1 MGGMLIK
8 RYDYSEFDNLFRFN
22 AELMNPNRKEGRF
35 HWVIE
40 RLEIQTVNKDR
51 KLKLGE
57 RPSEEVSQLPIYE
70 TTRKIPTGR
79 MDLKERQ
86 RLREQMDMLDIRRE
100 ENIAK
105 RRATTKERFL
115 KHIIALKEDDERRKE
130 EQQAEIEEE
139 RQNRY
144 KQKEETEKREEEELK
159 ALEAKRKTR
168 RKAVEVR
175 EQRTEESEEFEL
187 AQIRLRW
194 KQNDAEKARLLQAAR
209 EQRAKKKEEAS
220 VAAAEDKQK
229 KAEAAKRRK
238 LIFKQIA
245 DRIQRKEET
254 WLKKIMGS
262 KAERKREE

>member
-40 RLEIQTVNKDR
+40 RLEIQSVNKDR

-57 RPSEEVSQLPIYE
+57 KPTEEVSQLPIYE
-70 TTRKIPTGR
+70 NTRKIPTGR

-115 KHIIALKEDDERRKE
+115 KHIIALKEDDERRRE
-130 EQQAEIEEE
+130 EQDAKIEEE

-144 KQKEETEKREEEELK
+144 KQKEEYEKKKEEEDK
-159 ALEAKRKTR
+159 ALEAKAKIR
-168 RKAVEVR
+168 RK
-175 EQRTEESEEFEL
+175 
-187 AQIRLRW
+187 
-194 KQNDAEKARLLQAAR
+194 
-209 EQRAKKKEEAS
+209 
-220 VAAAEDKQK
+220 
-229 KAEAAKRRK
+229 
-238 LIFKQIA
+238 
-245 DRIQRKEET
+245 
-254 WLKKIMGS
+254 
-262 KAERKREE
+262 

>member
-1 MGGMLIK
+1 MG
-8 RYDYSEFDNLFRFN
+8 
-22 AELMNPNRKEGRF
+22 
-35 HWVIE
+35 
-40 RLEIQTVNKDR
+40 
-51 KLKLGE
+51 
-57 RPSEEVSQLPIYE
+57 EE
-70 TTRKIPTGR
+70 
-79 MDLKERQ
+79 
-86 RLREQMDMLDIRRE
+86 
-100 ENIAK
+100 A
-105 RRATTKERFL
+105 
-115 KHIIALKEDDERRKE
+115 
-130 EQQAEIEEE
+130 
-139 RQNRY
+139 
-144 KQKEETEKREEEELK
+144 EKREEEELK
-159 ALEAKRKTR
+159 ALEVKAKTR

-209 EQRAKKKEEAS
+209 EQRAKKKEEAA

-245 DRIQRKEET
+245 DRIQRKEEA